1 MKATVGTLQMEASID
16 TDVVISCML
25 EPKYEKCNVQSQIEQ
40 SHVTNVKVMPNT
52 GLQLLF
58 GDTN

>member
-1 MKATVGTLQMEASID
+1 MEASID